1 MGSTNWEKLLIT
13 MDCLLVFNHLND
25 LVYKKYNQK
34 FENHILELALSQG
47 LIQVSLFTIYLNI
60 ICY

>member
-1 MGSTNWEKLLIT
+1 

-60 ICY
+60 CY